1 MSPKLEVFIDHPS
14 VPQSFKLIN
23 LIYFHKLIMTYCSY
37 YLACIIHVQL
47 YMRQLIHLAIIVLIS
62 LHILQSYSHR
72 DVTYNITFPFT
83 GILLRFIGIILRL
96 LI

>member
-14 VPQSFKLIN
+14 VLQSFKLIN
-23 LIYFHKLIMTYCSY
+23 LIYFHKLIMTYYSY
-37 YLACIIHVQL
+37 YLACIIYVQL
-47 YMRQLIHLAIIVLIS
+47 YMRQLIHLAVIVLIS

-72 DVTYNITFPFT
+72 EVTYNVTFPFT
-83 GILLRFIGIILRL
+83 DILLRFIGIILRL